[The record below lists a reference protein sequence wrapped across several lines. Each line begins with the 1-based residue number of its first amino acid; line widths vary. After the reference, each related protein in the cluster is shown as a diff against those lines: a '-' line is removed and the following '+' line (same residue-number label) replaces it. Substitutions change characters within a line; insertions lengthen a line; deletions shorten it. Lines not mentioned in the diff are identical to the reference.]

1 MVVASWLSIAM
12 TKVAGIM
19 HDKWDEDMRLSLI
32 GDLIIEM
39 SHADPEISST
49 STLPV
54 IVVLSLSSGLLQQI
68 RVSVAKKEEAQ

>member
-1 MVVASWLSIAM
+1 MSGSW
-12 TKVAGIM
+12 K
-19 HDKWDEDMRLSLI
+19 MRLSLI

>member
-1 MVVASWLSIAM
+1 
-12 TKVAGIM
+12 
-19 HDKWDEDMRLSLI
+19 MRLSLI

-39 SHADPEISST
+39 SHADPEISPT